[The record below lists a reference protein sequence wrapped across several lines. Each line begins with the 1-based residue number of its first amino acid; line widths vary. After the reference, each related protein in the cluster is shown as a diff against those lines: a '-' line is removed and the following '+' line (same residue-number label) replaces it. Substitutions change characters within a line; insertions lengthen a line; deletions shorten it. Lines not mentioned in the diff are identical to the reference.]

1 MGSDAMKKNSP
12 LFAVLDPRKVKRG
25 RIECLLTGIF
35 PLKFRRFPP
44 LGLFSYPETQARVE
58 QAFVASRGVPEGFL
72 LRMLKRTLLR
82 MQYNGS
88 RAFFER
94 HPKAV
99 SVVWNGL
106 NGSRCVFAEAARDAG
121 NHGLWFELCPF
132 PERVTVDPA
141 GVNFL
146 NALPRAAA
154 PYLEWFQNNQD
165 RPDEV
170 QGLREKITQREP
182 KKPLDTERSELP
194 DGKYIFVPLQTPGDS
209 QLRVFGGAFTTI
221 ESFTQA
227 ICEAADVLP
236 AGWHIRLKEHPTAE
250 VKLDES
256 LLKKSE
262 RVFLSNHLDTF
273 EQVRNSALVMTV
285 NSSVGLEAMFF
296 DKPVV
301 VCGDCFWAI
310 DGISVQA
317 PDRLA
322 LSKIISNPDAVQ
334 FDADNRRAF
343 LNYLLSEYYPQVDG
357 SEESKRKIEKRMES
371 SGQMTKIK
379 GQL

>member
-1 MGSDAMKKNSP
+1 M
-12 LFAVLDPRKVKRG
+12 
-25 RIECLLTGIF
+25 
-35 PLKFRRFPP
+35 
-44 LGLFSYPETQARVE
+44 
-58 QAFVASRGVPEGFL
+58 
-72 LRMLKRTLLR
+72 
-82 MQYNGS
+82 
-88 RAFFER
+88 
-94 HPKAV
+94 
-99 SVVWNGL
+99 
-106 NGSRCVFAEAARDAG
+106 
-121 NHGLWFELCPF
+121 
-132 PERVTVDPA
+132 
-141 GVNFL
+141 
-146 NALPRAAA
+146 
-154 PYLEWFQNNQD
+154 
-165 RPDEV
+165 
-170 QGLREKITQREP
+170 
-182 KKPLDTERSELP
+182 
-194 DGKYIFVPLQTPGDS
+194 
-209 QLRVFGGAFTTI
+209 
-221 ESFTQA
+221 
-227 ICEAADVLP
+227 P